1 MTIFTEQEQKEIAEL
16 EQCKAVKLARR
27 AEREKYKAR
36 QKLYSLR
43 WLKKQGERLL
53 EQS

>member
-1 MTIFTEQEQKEIAEL
+1 MTIFTELELKEIAEL
-16 EQCKAVKLARR
+16 EKSEAVKLARR
-27 AEREKYKAR
+27 AEREKYKAK
-36 QKLYSLR
+36 QKLYTLR